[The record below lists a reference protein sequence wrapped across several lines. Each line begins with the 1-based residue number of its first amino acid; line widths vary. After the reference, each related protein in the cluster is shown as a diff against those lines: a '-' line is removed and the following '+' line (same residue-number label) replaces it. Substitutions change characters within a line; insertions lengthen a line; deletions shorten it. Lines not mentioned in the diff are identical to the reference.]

1 MSATAK
7 ARAMYSH
14 ILVTG
19 GAGFVGSHLAIA
31 LRESFPSTSVTAFDN
46 LGRRGSELNLG
57 LLREHGVVFRHG
69 DVRSA
74 EDLAFPGP
82 PPELIIDC
90 SAEPSAQAGYGRSP
104 EFTVKTNLLGT
115 FHCLELA
122 RRVQA
127 DLLLVSTSRVYPY
140 RALNSLALVEEET
153 RFALKGEQSVPGA
166 SGCGITEEFPLDG
179 ARSIY
184 GMTKLASELMAL
196 EYADAYGFRCVVNRC
211 GLISGPRQ
219 MGKSDQGVIVLWL
232 ASHYFGRPLRY
243 IGFGGSGKQVRDVLH
258 IDDFCGLAVDEARN
272 FELYAGRPL
281 NVGGGTENSVS
292 LLEITELCA
301 EITGRRIQIAPS
313 PENRPADVKLYITD
327 NSKISAINGWRPKRN
342 VRGCLED
349 VHEWLRSNE
358 GILKA
363 TLGFG

>member
-1 MSATAK
+1 
-7 ARAMYSH
+7 MYSH
-14 ILVTG
+14 VLVTG

-31 LRESFPSTSVTAFDN
+31 IKEHFPGTAVTAFDN
-46 LGRRGSELNLG
+46 LSRRGSELNLG

-69 DVRSA
+69 DIRSP
-74 EDLAFPGP
+74 EDLAFPGS

-90 SAEPSAQAGYGRSP
+90 SAEPSAQAGYGGSP

-127 DLLLVSTSRVYPY
+127 DFLLVSTSRVYPY
-140 RALNSLALVEEET
+140 GALNSLALVEQDT
-153 RFALKGEQSVPGA
+153 RFALEDEQSLRGA
-166 SGCGITEEFPLDG
+166 SGRGIAEGFPMDG

-196 EYADAYGFRCVVNRC
+196 EYADAYDFRCIINRC

-232 ASHYFGRPLRY
+232 ASHYFGQPLRY
-243 IGFGGSGKQVRDVLH
+243 IGFGGGGKQVRDVLH
-258 IDDFCGLAVDEARN
+258 IADYCDLVVDEVRN
-272 FELYAGRPL
+272 AEHYAGRPL
-281 NVGGGTENSVS
+281 NVGGGAEHSIS
-292 LLEITELCA
+292 LLETTELCA
-301 EITGRRIQIAPS
+301 AVTGRRIEITAS
-313 PENRPADVKLYITD
+313 PETRPADVKLYITD
-327 NSKISAINGWRPKRN
+327 NSRVFAINGWRPKRG
-342 VRGCLED
+342 VRACLED
-349 VHEWLRSNE
+349 IQAWLRGNE
-358 GILKA
+358 ATLKA